1 MKISRCSEYAT
12 FGTHELS
19 TNMIKA
25 LKDRKACLMANHG
38 QVAFGENLSKAFEL
52 AQEVE
57 NICHQYII
65 ALKMGEPKNLSL
77 AEMKKILEKVKN
89 YKKAVSYMTKVGEH
103 ITLDIIGTTKEY
115 DPSVFEKVIND
126 IAKAAKVTILNI
138 SKYKFEPQGFTIL
151 ALLAESHISFHTF
164 PEKGII
170 SFDFF
175 TCGKVS
181 PSVAIDIIKKEFEHK
196 RIVKKEFNRDTKS
209 LYHDIYSSPGLQK
222 SYVVND
228 VLEDFKSKVGQHIEI
243 LDLEQ
248 FGKSLFIDGEIQVAS
263 TDEHLYSST
272 FVGSGL
278 NLNKDNERA
287 AIIGGGDGGVAREC
301 ISKNFNFID
310 WYELDPEVVDV
321 CNKHLGDI
329 GKKATEKN
337 SVKCVWGDA
346 FESIKS
352 VSDDTYDHIFVDL
365 NDDQFCIDLAAK
377 NMDSLVRILKPK
389 GVITA
394 QVGSQDKKPQ
404 QVENWLNVFNQNFGN
419 AKLSRVYIP
428 SFDCSWNFSSSINH

>member
-1 MKISRCSEYAT
+1 
-12 FGTHELS
+12 
-19 TNMIKA
+19 
-25 LKDRKACLMANHG
+25 
-38 QVAFGENLSKAFEL
+38 
-52 AQEVE
+52 
-57 NICHQYII
+57 
-65 ALKMGEPKNLSL
+65 
-77 AEMKKILEKVKN
+77 
-89 YKKAVSYMTKVGEH
+89 MTKVGEH
-103 ITLDIIGTTKEY
+103 ITVDIIGTTKEY
-115 DPSVFEKVIND
+115 DSSIYEKVIKD
-126 IAKAAKVTILNI
+126 IASAAKVTILNI

-164 PEKGII
+164 PEKGIV

-181 PSVAIDIIKKEFEHK
+181 PSIALDIIKKEFKYK
-196 RIVKKEFNRDTKS
+196 RLSIKEFDRDTNS
-209 LYHDIYSSPGLQK
+209 LYHDIYSSPGLKK
-222 SYVVND
+222 SYIVKD

-243 LDLEQ
+243 LELEQ
-248 FGKSLFIDGEIQVAS
+248 FGKALFIDNEIQVAE

-272 FVGSGL
+272 FVGAGL
-278 NLNKDNERA
+278 ELNQANERA

-301 ISKNFNFID
+301 VSKKFNFID
-310 WYELDPEVVDV
+310 WFELDPEVVDV

-329 GKKATEKN
+329 GKKSTEKN

-352 VSDDTYDHIFVDL
+352 IEDDTYDHIFVDL

-394 QVGSQDKKPQ
+394 QVGSQDKKPK
-404 QVENWLNVFNQNFGN
+404 QVQNWMNVFNENFGN
-419 AKLSRVYIP
+419 TKLSRVYIP

>member
-1 MKISRCSEYAT
+1 
-12 FGTHELS
+12 
-19 TNMIKA
+19 
-25 LKDRKACLMANHG
+25 
-38 QVAFGENLSKAFEL
+38 
-52 AQEVE
+52 
-57 NICHQYII
+57 
-65 ALKMGEPKNLSL
+65 
-77 AEMKKILEKVKN
+77 
-89 YKKAVSYMTKVGEH
+89 MTKVGEH
-103 ITLDIIGTTKEY
+103 ITVDIIGTTKEY
-115 DPSVFEKVIND
+115 DPSIYEKVIKD
-126 IAKAAKVTILNI
+126 IASAAEVTILNI

-175 TCGKVS
+175 TCGKVK
-181 PSVAIDIIKKEFEHK
+181 PSIAVDILKKEFQYK
-196 RIVKKEFNRDTKS
+196 RLSIKEFDRDTKS

-222 SYVVND
+222 SYIVKD

-248 FGKSLFIDGEIQVAS
+248 FGKALFIDNEIQVAES
-263 TDEHLYSST
+263 DEHLYSST
-272 FVGSGL
+272 FVGAGL
-278 NLNKDNERA
+278 ELNQANERA

-301 ISKNFNFID
+301 ISKKFNFID
-310 WYELDPEVVDV
+310 WFELDPEVVDV

-329 GKKATEKN
+329 GKKSTEKN

-352 VSDDTYDHIFVDL
+352 IEDDTYDHIFVDL

-394 QVGSQDKKPQ
+394 QVGSQDKKPK
-404 QVENWLNVFNQNFGN
+404 QVQNWMNVFNENFGN
-419 AKLSRVYIP
+419 TKLSRVYIP

>member
-1 MKISRCSEYAT
+1 
-12 FGTHELS
+12 
-19 TNMIKA
+19 
-25 LKDRKACLMANHG
+25 
-38 QVAFGENLSKAFEL
+38 
-52 AQEVE
+52 
-57 NICHQYII
+57 
-65 ALKMGEPKNLSL
+65 
-77 AEMKKILEKVKN
+77 
-89 YKKAVSYMTKVGEH
+89 MTKVGEH

-115 DPSVFEKVIND
+115 EPSVFEKVIHD
-126 IAKAAKVTILNI
+126 IAEAAKVTILNI

-181 PSVAIDIIKKEFEHK
+181 PSVAIEIIKKEFEHK

-248 FGKSLFIDGEIQVAS
+248 FGKSLFIDGEIQVAA

-310 WYELDPEVVDV
+310 WYELDPEVVTMCEKYLSKV
-321 CNKHLGDI
+321 
-329 GKKATEKN
+329 GKKATTKN
-337 SVKCVWGDA
+337 HVQCVWGDA

-352 VSDDTYDHIFVDL
+352 VEDNKYDKIYVDL
-365 NDDQFCIDLAAK
+365 NDCLLYTSPSARDRQK
-377 NMDSLVRILKPK
+377 
-389 GVITA
+389 
-394 QVGSQDKKPQ
+394 
-404 QVENWLNVFNQNFGN
+404 
-419 AKLSRVYIP
+419 SRMP
-428 SFDCSWNFSSSINH
+428 SSA

>member
-1 MKISRCSEYAT
+1 
-12 FGTHELS
+12 
-19 TNMIKA
+19 
-25 LKDRKACLMANHG
+25 
-38 QVAFGENLSKAFEL
+38 
-52 AQEVE
+52 
-57 NICHQYII
+57 
-65 ALKMGEPKNLSL
+65 
-77 AEMKKILEKVKN
+77 
-89 YKKAVSYMTKVGEH
+89 
-103 ITLDIIGTTKEY
+103 
-115 DPSVFEKVIND
+115 
-126 IAKAAKVTILNI
+126 
-138 SKYKFEPQGFTIL
+138 
-151 ALLAESHISFHTF
+151 
-164 PEKGII
+164 
-170 SFDFF
+170 
-175 TCGKVS
+175 
-181 PSVAIDIIKKEFEHK
+181 VAIDIIKKEFEHK

-248 FGKSLFIDGEIQVAS
+248 FGKSLFIDSEIQVAA

-272 FVGSGL
+272 FVGAGL
-278 NLNKDNERA
+278 ELNKQNERA

-301 ISKNFNFID
+301 ISKDFSFID
-310 WYELDPEVVDV
+310 WYELDPEVVEV

-352 VSDDTYDHIFVDL
+352 IKDDTYDHIFVDL

-377 NMDSLVRILKPK
+377 NMDSMIRILKPK

-404 QVENWLNVFNQNFGN
+404 QVENWLNVFNHHFGN
-419 AKLSRVYIP
+419 TKLSRVYIP